1 MQNGSQIARSISL
14 AFSSVET
21 SRLLNLCGRRIA
33 GAFIIDPADF
43 QIVTLLAA
51 LEAEFDVG
59 VLGNGRPPVCDEF
72 VLAVVFESQLLDEM
86 RRDRLALGIP
96 DEAGIHR
103 VLNERLDFGGL
114 TT

>member
-1 MQNGSQIARSISL
+1 MQNGSQIARSTSL

-21 SRLLNLCGRRIA
+21 KPLLYLCRRRIA
-33 GAFIIDPADF
+33 GAFVIDPTDF
-43 QIVTLLAA
+43 QIVTLLAT
-51 LEAEFDVG
+51 LEAELHVG
-59 VLGNGRPPVCDEF
+59 VLGNGRSPVRDEY

-114 TT
+114 TA